1 MFNTLGNR
9 KENTENFIL
18 IGVWQSVHGMGYSH

>member
-18 IGVWQSVHGMGYSH
+18 IGVWQPCTWYGLQS